1 MVITPDNETLIVSE
15 SFTGTLLAFDIA
27 DDGTLGEPARL
38 GRGPRSR
45 RHLPGRRRRDL
56 DVDARQRSACA
67 SREGGEILD
76 RIQLDRACFAT
87 MLGGP
92 DGRTLFMMANEFMG
106 PDNSTRCSRSEPA
119 KVLIADA
126 PAPTAGWP

>member
-27 DDGTLGEPARL
+27 PDGSL
-38 GRGPRSR
+38 S
-45 RHLPGRRRRDL
+45 GRRPWADGLGPDGICLDADGAIWTSTRDN
-56 DVDARQRSACA
+56 ACVRVA
-67 SREGGEILD
+67 EGGEILA
-76 RIQLDRACFAT
+76 RYQLDRACFAT

-106 PDNSTRCSRSEPA
+106 PDSFDEMLAKRCGQ
-119 KVLIADA
+119 VLIADA
-126 PAPTAGWP
+126 PAPHDGWP